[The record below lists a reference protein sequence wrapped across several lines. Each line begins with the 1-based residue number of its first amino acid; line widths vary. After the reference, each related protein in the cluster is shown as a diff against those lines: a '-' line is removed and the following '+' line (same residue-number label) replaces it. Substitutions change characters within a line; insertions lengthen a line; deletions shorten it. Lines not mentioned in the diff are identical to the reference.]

1 MFAASLNQQ
10 PGAYLTQYLGIDWV
24 AMCLTFAAIYL
35 LGNKSRN
42 GFLIMMVG
50 NLCWSAIGIWAH
62 SYAMVIANLGFFS
75 MNVRGYMR
83 WAPPEAK
90 SK

>member
-1 MFAASLNQQ
+1 M
-10 PGAYLTQYLGIDWV
+10 TQYLGIDWV
-24 AMCLTFAAIYL
+24 AMCLTFVAIYL

-50 NLCWSAIGIWAH
+50 NLCWSSIGIWAH